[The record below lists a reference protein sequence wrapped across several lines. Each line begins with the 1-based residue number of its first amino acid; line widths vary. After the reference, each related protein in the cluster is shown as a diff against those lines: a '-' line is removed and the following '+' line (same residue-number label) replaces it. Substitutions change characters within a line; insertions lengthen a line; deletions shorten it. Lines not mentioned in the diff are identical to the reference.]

1 MIAQIKSTAKQT
13 YKDYKNEKEKNM
25 GLEWRNKWRRKHE
38 INNKY
43 IPGFKILVADV
54 ETTGLKKDS
63 KIIQF
68 SSEMYK
74 VKDDLSLQKISEL
87 NLYINPGEKLEPKI
101 TEITGITDEMLL
113 DAESEQQA
121 AKVIFPLFEEADI
134 IAGYNIGFD
143 IGMIDYFAKRTVSR
157 FRQKPLLDVCEMA
170 RDFVPKSEAGK
181 CSLGNAVKFVF
192 PDTEFSFHD
201 SSEDVRATAL
211 LLEHFAGIYT
221 SLEHETE
228 KVPIHMEKAHL
239 FVNPRKPSMQR
250 ICLVL
255 SQGND
260 GDIFYDIP
268 GHFWSCKSTAA
279 AKKLFKSID
288 MCNLEDQVYAKY
300 VYPFRHNS
308 IDEMAKSWLKYRRE
322 KLKKA

>member
-1 MIAQIKSTAKQT
+1 
-13 YKDYKNEKEKNM
+13 M
-25 GLEWRNKWRRKHE
+25 GLEWRNKWRRKYE

-74 VKDDLSLQKISEL
+74 VKEDLSLQKISEL

-113 DAESEQQA
+113 DAVSEQQA
-121 AKVIFPLFEEADI
+121 AKIIFPLFEESDI
-134 IAGYNIGFD
+134 VAGYNISFD
-143 IGMIDYFAKRTVSR
+143 IGRIDYFAKRTVSR

-170 RDFVPKSEAGK
+170 RDFVPKSEAEK
-181 CSLGNAVKFVF
+181 CSLGNAVRFVF

-211 LLEHFAGIYT
+211 LLERFAGMYT
-221 SLEHETE
+221 SLEQETE

-268 GHFWSCKSTAA
+268 GHFWSCKSTTA

-288 MCNLEDQVYAKY
+288 MCSLEDQVYAKY
-300 VYPFRHNS
+300 VYPFRHNG
-308 IDEMAKSWLKYRRE
+308 IDDMAKSWLKYRRE